1 MPLDPSIISSYN
13 PTSGIDVNALM
24 TQRMQGMANINAMER
39 QRQADALALEDRAAA
54 QQAEQQ
60 KAQEAATLKAL
71 LPAYTYGI
79 QTGDMAGALNLV
91 PPEMQDS
98 LAPYVDALTGKSP
111 QEVQA
116 ALIGSLSASPM
127 GQEALAAIQ
136 RGQTFGV
143 QSRQQDLAEK
153 KFEQELATAGQPK
166 PMSAYEEAQLG
177 FRERETVLK
186 EQAAAAEAAQ
196 KAAVASGEAPPV
208 QLQKGERWNPE
219 KQRVEAV
226 PGSQTYNKQKSV
238 QAKDYG
244 AAKNAVRELEKV
256 RGTVKALKDT
266 TGYQKAMGTGAIMS
280 NVPNTPLSSFTGA
293 YDFQTKYKNLKGAV
307 ATLGRA
313 AASLQGKLGNMAV
326 QEWKTVSDA
335 IANLDLESMSSAQ
348 LDDQLE
354 IITNDLTALD
364 AQVRDAYEKEWGD
377 TQFYD
382 PLEGQGP
389 AETSP
394 SADRPAGVGVDWSLE
409 EDAQGNRAW
418 VNPQRNK
425 FIEAK

>member
-1 MPLDPSIISSYN
+1 MPLDPSIISNAFANIST
-13 PTSGIDVNALM
+13 PDVNALM
-24 TQRMQGMANINAMER
+24 QQRVQGAENVYQIETA
-39 QRQADALALEDRAAA
+39 RQA
-54 QQAEQQ
+54 Q
-60 KAQEAATLKAL
+60 
-71 LPAYTYGI
+71 
-79 QTGDMAGALNLV
+79 
-91 PPEMQDS
+91 
-98 LAPYVDALTGKSP
+98 
-111 QEVQA
+111 
-116 ALIGSLSASPM
+116 
-127 GQEALAAIQ
+127 
-136 RGQTFGV
+136 
-143 QSRQQDLAEK
+143 
-153 KFEQELATAGQPK
+153 
-166 PMSAYEEAQLG
+166 
-177 FRERETVLK
+177 
-186 EQAAAAEAAQ
+186 AAEAEKEAAKQAAEAMLPAVASAFSDPSDAGLDAASSMLPPEVAQAFTPFLQRLKGVGDTKQRMAILRAELAKDDEGRYILGQLEPTANMRLQAETAAGSQSLAERRLALDIQ
-196 KAAVASGEAPPV
+196 KAEAEAAGGGVSPDAAARLEFDREKFAAEQAEKAKIASGEAAPV

-226 PGSQTYNKQKSV
+226 PGSQTYNKQKST
-238 QAKDYG
+238 QAKDYSS
-244 AAKNAVRELEKV
+244 AKNAVRELEKV
-256 RGTVKALKDT
+256 RGTVKALKET

-280 NVPNTPLSSFTGA
+280 NVPNTPLSTFTGA

-326 QEWKTVSDA
+326 QEWKTVADA

-377 TQFYD
+377 TQFYN
-382 PLEGQGP
+382 PLEGEGP
-389 AETSP
+389 AEPPP
-394 SADRPAGVGVDWSLE
+394 SADRPAGVGADWSLE